1 MKNKIVLVLCML
13 LFLNL
18 VSAVPPVTQVQQFPE
33 GYSITVHPI
42 KTYFKAGE
50 DVLFHAHIFNSS
62 NGYPINSSLE
72 CFLHLYN
79 TTNHKLILQTST
91 VNDLFDYEFFVK
103 GGNFTED
110 VTSYHIFC
118 LNGEIAGDYEYAIEI
133 TPTGNTLETSIAL
146 LILFVLLILI
156 VFMIFAIR
164 GIFKADEGGWQIV
177 YICLS
182 YILLFSVFF
191 LLWLVSKNYLYD
203 LPILESVFW
212 IIWLIL
218 SILFFPFIIIVSAY
232 ILKKQAEALMEKDFV
247 QQGYTREEAR
257 DMSKKSRRR

>member
-1 MKNKIVLVLCML
+1 ML

-18 VSAVPPVTQVQQFPE
+18 VSAVPPVTQVQQFPS
-33 GYSITVHPI
+33 GYVIADA
-42 KTYFKAGE
+42 KQYDLKLGE
-50 DVLFHAHIFNSS
+50 DYTYHFFLYNVS
-62 NGYPINSSLE
+62 NGVVITNDSVWCQFFSANHNGVIVTAGNVSFDTAGKFWYYYISPTIYNESGYYSFVIN
-72 CFLHLYN
+72 CQN
-79 TTNHKLILQTST
+79 T
-91 VNDLFDYEFFVK
+91 DA
-103 GGNFTED
+103 GGALA
-110 VTSYHIFC
+110 SYF
-118 LNGEIAGDYEYAIEI
+118 YVS
-133 TPTGNTLETSIAL
+133 PSGNTLETSISMI
-146 LILFVLLILI
+146 ILFVLSILI
-156 VFMIFAIR
+156 IFMVFAIR

-212 IIWLIL
+212 IIWLVL
-218 SILFFPFIIIVSAY
+218 SILFFPFIIIISAY